1 MAAKNNSMHYV
12 DNKKFYDAIQDYLNA
27 YSESKEK
34 GLPEPPIPNYIGECI
49 WKIAN
54 KLSTKPCFL
63 NYSFR
68 DEMISDGIENC
79 FMYFRDFNPQKS
91 NNPFA
96 YFTQVI
102 YYAFLRR
109 IEKEKKIRYA
119 TYKYFQETMLH
130 TSDADGLVDGDDN
143 HVMPTKMYDNINDF
157 MGKFEAREEEK
168 KRKRKEMK
176 GLQKFYEEQNEEGN
190 NQFTP
195 TGRITD
201 PQLAK

>member
-1 MAAKNNSMHYV
+1 MAIKKTAPHYV
-12 DNKKFYDAIQDYLNA
+12 DNKKFFEAIQDYLNA
-27 YSESKEK
+27 YSEAQEK
-34 GLPEPPIPNYIGECI
+34 GLAEPPIPNYIGECI

-54 KLSTKPCFL
+54 RLSFKPCFM

-109 IEKEKKIRYA
+109 IEKEKKNRYA
-119 TYKYFQETMLH
+119 TYKYFQETIINTGLN
-130 TSDADGLVDGDDN
+130 DALLDTDDN
-143 HVMPTKMYDNINDF
+143 HVVPSRMYDNINEF
-157 MGKFEAREEEK
+157 MQKFEVREEEK
-168 KRKRKEMK
+168 KRKRREMK
-176 GLQKFYEEQNEEGN
+176 GLQKFYGDVNEEGTGEPASTVGIF
-190 NQFTP
+190 NQ
-195 TGRITD
+195 
-201 PQLAK
+201 QLAE